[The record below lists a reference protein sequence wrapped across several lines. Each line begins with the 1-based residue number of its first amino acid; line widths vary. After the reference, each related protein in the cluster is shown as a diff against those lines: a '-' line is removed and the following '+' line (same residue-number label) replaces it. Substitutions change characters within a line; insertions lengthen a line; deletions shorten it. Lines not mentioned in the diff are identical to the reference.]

1 VQLPN
6 IIGLTPGQAPN
17 AGNIPLPGLS
27 KTNAKAMIY
36 FEKWGFSAFVAE
48 NYRSRFVGSVAND
61 VVGGNPA
68 LVYIESQKWLSAQI
82 GYEVQDGP
90 LKGLQIRVE
99 GNNLNSPS
107 YVETN
112 ADGSNK
118 TRTQTGR
125 TIFFTLGYRM

>member
-1 VQLPN
+1 
-6 IIGLTPGQAPN
+6 
-17 AGNIPLPGLS
+17 
-27 KTNAKAMIY
+27 
-36 FEKWGFSAFVAE
+36 
-48 NYRSRFVGSVAND
+48 

-99 GNNLNSPS
+99 GNNLNSPT